1 MLNQQVQNACKK
13 KFDTEEAKRL
23 ALADQGDLF
32 DNYFLPTAKALED
45 ALISEDAGK
54 MQKSLAKLNP
64 STVID

>member
-1 MLNQQVQNACKK
+1 
-13 KFDTEEAKRL
+13 
-23 ALADQGDLF
+23 
-32 DNYFLPTAKALED
+32 LPTAKALED